1 MDHWEGR
8 HGSQSGVVG
17 QWEGSESGEVWGSL
31 RLLPS
36 LQIEVGVDW
45 GGQGNQTQGE
55 GALSQH
61 GYLIWN
67 VQWVR
72 ASYWEKGEVNV
83 TNRFLDGPWRR
94 GMVPPTHTPPPIL

>member
-17 QWEGSESGEVWGSL
+17 QRVGSESGEELGSL

-45 GGQGNQTQGE
+45 LEGQGNQTQGE

-72 ASYWEKGEVNV
+72 ASYWEG
-83 TNRFLDGPWRR
+83 
-94 GMVPPTHTPPPIL
+94 